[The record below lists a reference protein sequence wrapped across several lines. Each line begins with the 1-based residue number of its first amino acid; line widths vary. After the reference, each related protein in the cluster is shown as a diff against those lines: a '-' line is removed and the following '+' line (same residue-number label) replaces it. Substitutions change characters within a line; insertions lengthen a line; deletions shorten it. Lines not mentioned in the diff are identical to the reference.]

1 MWFALNLR
9 QEVAH
14 VLVAAFRQGLP
25 ALSEMDLAEALEQRG
40 LVVEYPTVTAILDGL
55 ETRGC
60 LRLNRVAGG
69 VVVAEIYPPIAQF
82 LSGEPGPL
90 PVTGVLAP
98 EAADPPTDPAG
109 LFGAPSPLDV
119 EETTGPWTWR

>member
-14 VLVAAFRQGLP
+14 VLVAAFGRGAP
-25 ALSEMDLAEALEQRG
+25 ALTEMDLAEALEQRG

-60 LRLNRVAGG
+60 LRLSRVEGEF
-69 VVVAEIYPPIAQF
+69 VVAEIYPPIAQF
-82 LSGEPGPL
+82 LSSAPDAL
-90 PVTGVLAP
+90 PVAGVLAP
-98 EAADPPTDPAG
+98 DTPHPAADP
-109 LFGAPSPLDV
+109 LGAPSSLGEEDV
-119 EETTGPWTWR
+119 SGPWTWR